1 MLYIKAGSERAK
13 RVRLTVKIRALG
25 AAVLVLASALC
36 ACSRGGTQT
45 PSGQAQDIAMGSAI
59 SVSAY
64 GGSKEAAH
72 SLCVAACDAVQALD
86 TRVLSKTA
94 SSSELYRLNHTD
106 EAERPVTVSSE
117 LFDALAETKA
127 IYAYSGGKAALGCGA
142 LTSLWGMDTDEF
154 RVPAQEEIDAARALC
169 SDDTVQ
175 LDAENNTVSFAPGQE
190 LNLGSTGKGLGCD
203 RAAQVLR
210 EAVDAGTITGGIV
223 SVGGSI
229 AAVGSSDGEG
239 TSWRVG
245 IRDPF
250 GTANEYFAALTVGER
265 FLSTS
270 GSYEK
275 QFTENGKTYHHI
287 LDLTTGYPA
296 ETQLV
301 SVTIVAQTGLQSDA
315 LSTLCFLLGEEDSRE
330 VLELYNAQA
339 VFVYADRTVSATA
352 SLRGSVELVNDAY
365 TWR

>member
-106 EAERPVTVSSE
+106 EAERPVAVSSE

-127 IYAYSGGKAALGCGA
+127 IYAHSGGKAALGCGA

-175 LDAENNTVSFAPGQE
+175 LNTEQNTVSFAPGQE

-239 TSWRVG
+239 TPWRVG

-250 GTANEYFAALTVGER
+250 GTANEYFATLTVGEG

-270 GSYEK
+270 GSYERN
-275 QFTENGKTYHHI
+275 FTQNGVTYHHL
-287 LDLTTGYPA
+287 LDPATGYPVQHNILSA
-296 ETQLV
+296 TVLADDCATADAYATAFMV
-301 SVTIVAQTGLQSDA
+301 MGLDKA
-315 LSTLCFLLGEEDSRE
+315 KA
-330 VLELYNAQA
+330 VLARHPELMAY
-339 VFVYADRTVSATA
+339 FIYADEHGANAVWFSPTMRDKI
-352 SLRGSVELVNDAY
+352 VE
-365 TWR
+365 